1 MSGLPMTIVSAVVQC
16 DDLDGLRYL
25 PLNETE
31 TTEIRQHLKKIL
43 KDNQIDYDNFS
54 VKSKDI
60 SFFVNDSNL
69 SKFEKIFFSKTV
81 KPTHYIRS

>member
-1 MSGLPMTIVSAVVQC
+1 MNPDSDQASLHSISLTDLTKMSGLPMTIVSAVVQC

-43 KDNQIDYDNFS
+43 KDILIYL
-54 VKSKDI
+54 I
-60 SFFVNDSNL
+60 IIL
-69 SKFEKIFFSKTV
+69 TYLI
-81 KPTHYIRS
+81 